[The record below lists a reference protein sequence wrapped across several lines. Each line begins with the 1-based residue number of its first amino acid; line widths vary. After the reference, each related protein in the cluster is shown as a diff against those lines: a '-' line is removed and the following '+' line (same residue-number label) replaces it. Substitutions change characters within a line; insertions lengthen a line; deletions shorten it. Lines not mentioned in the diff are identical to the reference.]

1 MTKRASGSGIK
12 KQQFVEAIV
21 EAMRKAIVFGSDAN
35 RMEIEKQSNEETSEL
50 AKFQL
55 NQMLQNFKVA
65 RKHQIPLCQDTGVP
79 VFYAR
84 VGSKFKLNFDLR
96 EALDEAVRKAT
107 KQIPLRAN
115 IVHPISRENS
125 GNNCGLG
132 FPFVFFDFFNGNY
145 LEIVFYP
152 KGGGSENM
160 SRLRMFEPTAPIEEV
175 KRFIVETAAEWAG
188 KCCPPCTLGIGIGGG
203 ADICLN
209 LAKKATLREQG
220 ERNKD
225 KKIAEM
231 ERELLEK
238 INSLGI
244 GPMGLGGKHSA
255 LAVNIEIAGAHTAT
269 LPVGIANNCWPGR
282 KAKARFY
289 NNGKTKIN

>member
-1 MTKRASGSGIK
+1 MGSGIK
-12 KQQFVEAIV
+12 KRQFVEAIV

-35 RMEIEKQSNEETSEL
+35 KREIEKQCREENGGLAEL
-50 AKFQL
+50 QL
-55 NQMLQNFKVA
+55 GQMLENFKVA
-65 RKHQIPLCQDTGVP
+65 REKRIPLCQDTGVP

-84 VGSKFKLNFDLR
+84 IGSKFKLNFDLC
-96 EALDEAVRKAT
+96 EALGEAVRKAT

-132 FPFVFFDFFNGNY
+132 FPFVFFDFFKGNY

-160 SRLRMFEPTAPIEEV
+160 SRLRMFEPTASAEEV
-175 KRFIVETAAEWAG
+175 KQFIVETAAEWAG
-188 KCCPPCTLGIGIGGG
+188 KCCPPCIIGIGIGGG

-209 LAKKATLREQG
+209 LAKKATLREPG
-220 ERNKD
+220 EWSKD
-225 KKIAEM
+225 KKIAAM

-255 LAVNIEIAGAHTAT
+255 LAANIEIAGTHTAT

-289 NNGKTKIN
+289 NNGKIKIN

>member
-1 MTKRASGSGIK
+1 VVVLGSGIK

-35 RMEIEKQSNEETSEL
+35 KREIEKQRREETCGL
-50 AKFQL
+50 AKLQL
-55 NQMLQNFKVA
+55 GQMLENFKVA
-65 RKHQIPLCQDTGVP
+65 RKKRIPLCQDTGVP
-79 VFYAR
+79 IFYAR

-96 EALDEAVRKAT
+96 EALGEAVRKAT
-107 KQIPLRAN
+107 KEIPLRAN
-115 IVHPISRENS
+115 IVHPVSRENT

-145 LEIVFYP
+145 LEIVFCP

-160 SRLRMFEPTAPIEEV
+160 GRLRMFEPTAQIEEV
-175 KRFIVETAAEWAG
+175 KRFIVETVAEWMG
-188 KCCPPCTLGIGIGGG
+188 KCCPPCTIGIGIGGG

-209 LAKKATLREQG
+209 LAKKATLREPD

-238 INSLGI
+238 INGLGI

-255 LAVNIEIAGAHTAT
+255 LAVNIEIAGTHTAT

-282 KAKARFY
+282 KATTRFY
-289 NNGKTKIN
+289 NNGKIRIN